1 MKKGLSPRDSL
12 QCIGSVGNNGRRSTP
27 HNQTKLNKNIIII
40 MWCGEHELS
49 NRRNVCMDCV
59 FVMLARTLLVCT
71 NIPSLFSYTFML
83 LLLFTH
89 TDFWLTSDQ
98 KLTCIT
104 RRLLMRM
111 FALWKEKNNICI
123 DRLDTM
129 YCSMQCYATANGRFW
144 CSRVLVYRWVVTF
157 AIYFAH
163 SKHSGFYVPQ

>member
-1 MKKGLSPRDSL
+1 MKQRKKNKEPTRTKNEKVKRPCSFMFNHQLPTNLHISFNEARMERNETKKKESTTSTIKKIVRNNGMKKGLSPRDSL

-89 TDFWLTSDQ
+89 TDF
-98 KLTCIT
+98 
-104 RRLLMRM
+104 
-111 FALWKEKNNICI
+111 
-123 DRLDTM
+123 
-129 YCSMQCYATANGRFW
+129 
-144 CSRVLVYRWVVTF
+144 
-157 AIYFAH
+157 
-163 SKHSGFYVPQ
+163 